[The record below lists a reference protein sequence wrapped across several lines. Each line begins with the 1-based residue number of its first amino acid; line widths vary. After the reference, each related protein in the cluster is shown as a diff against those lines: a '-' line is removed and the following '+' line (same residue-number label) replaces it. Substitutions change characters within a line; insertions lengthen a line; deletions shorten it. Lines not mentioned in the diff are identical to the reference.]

1 MRDVMPMNVDEHLDE
16 VLGIIEKPKK
26 EVVKAERLVPVISDD
41 DSDLDFQYVREN
53 LYNLIERGQDGLEE
67 MLEIAKSSEHP
78 RAMEVFGQ
86 LIGKLTE
93 TNKELLNLHK
103 TKKDISQDTSSPKN
117 VSNNLFVGS
126 TAELQKFLK
135 TGKTIKESDGNE
147 VLPRKS

>member
-1 MRDVMPMNVDEHLDE
+1 MRDVMPMNVDDHLDE
-16 VLGIIEKPKK
+16 VLGIIEKLNK
-26 EVVKAERLVPVISDD
+26 EVIKIERFVPVITND
-41 DSDLDFQYVREN
+41 DSGDSEIVFQYAIEN

-103 TKKDISQDTSSPKN
+103 AKKDISQDTSGPKN

-135 TGKTIKESDGNE
+135 KGNGIKEDE
-147 VLPRKS
+147 KE

>member
-1 MRDVMPMNVDEHLDE
+1 MASDSHEAKRVPMFPLGV
-16 VLGIIEKPKK
+16 VLFPGSVLPLHIFEDRYKRLTQDCVSNQSPFG
-26 EVVKAERLVPVISDD
+26 VV
-41 DSDLDFQYVREN
+41 
-53 LYNLIERGQDGLEE
+53 LIERGQDGLEE

-103 TKKDISQDTSSPKN
+103 TKKDISAEDSGPKN

-135 TGKTIKESDGNE
+135 TGKTIKENE
-147 VLPRKS
+147 

>member
-1 MRDVMPMNVDEHLDE
+1 MRDVMPMNVDDHLDE
-16 VLGIIEKPKK
+16 VLGIVEKPKK
-26 EVVKAERLVPVISDD
+26 EVVKTGRFVPVISAD
-41 DSDLDFQYVREN
+41 DSETDFQYAREN

-103 TKKDISQDTSSPKN
+103 AKKDISQDTSGPKN

-126 TAELQKFLK
+126 TAELQRVLK
-135 TGKTIKESDGNE
+135 KGKDIKENE
-147 VLPRKS
+147 EEI

>member
-1 MRDVMPMNVDEHLDE
+1 MTQINVENHLDKI
-16 VLGIIEKPKK
+16 LDIAEKPPKEIKK
-26 EVVKAERLVPVISDD
+26 VEYVTPVVNENDD
-41 DSDLDFQYVREN
+41 ETDFQYAREN

-67 MLEIAKSSEHP
+67 MLEIVKSSEHP

-103 TKKDISQDTSSPKN
+103 AKKDISQDTSGPKN

-135 TGKTIKESDGNE
+135 KGKNIKENE
-147 VLPRKS
+147 EEI

>member
-1 MRDVMPMNVDEHLDE
+1 MPMSVDDHLDE

-26 EVVKAERLVPVISDD
+26 EVVKTGRFVPVISAD
-41 DSDLDFQYVREN
+41 DSETDFQYAREN
-53 LYNLIERGQDGLEE
+53 LYNLIERGQDGLDE

-103 TKKDISQDTSSPKN
+103 TKKDISQDTSGPKN

-126 TAELQKFLK
+126 TAELQRFLK
-135 TGKTIKESDGNE
+135 KGKDIKENE
-147 VLPRKS
+147 EEI

>member
-1 MRDVMPMNVDEHLDE
+1 MRDVMPMNVDDHLDE

-26 EVVKAERLVPVISDD
+26 EVVKTDRIVPVISTD
-41 DSDLDFQYVREN
+41 DSGDSETDFQYAREN

-103 TKKDISQDTSSPKN
+103 AKKDISQDTSGPKN

-135 TGKTIKESDGNE
+135 KGKDIKENKDE
-147 VLPRKS
+147 

>member
-1 MRDVMPMNVDEHLDE
+1 MRDVTPMNIDDHLDE
-16 VLGIIEKPKK
+16 VLGIVEKPKK
-26 EVVKAERLVPVISDD
+26 EVVKTERIVPAITND
-41 DSDLDFQYVREN
+41 DSGIETDFQYVREN

-86 LIGKLTE
+86 LIGKLTD

-103 TKKDISQDTSSPKN
+103 TKKDISQETSGPKN

-135 TGKTIKESDGNE
+135 TGKSIKNE
-147 VLPRKS
+147 

>member
-1 MRDVMPMNVDEHLDE
+1 MRDVMPMNVDNHLDE
-16 VLGIIEKPKK
+16 VLGIVEKPKK
-26 EVVKAERLVPVISDD
+26 EVVKTGRFVPIISAD
-41 DSDLDFQYVREN
+41 DSETDFQYAREN

-67 MLEIAKSSEHP
+67 ILEIAKSSEHP

-103 TKKDISQDTSSPKN
+103 AKKDISQDTSGPKN

-126 TAELQKFLK
+126 TAELQRFLK
-135 TGKTIKESDGNE
+135 KGKDIKENE
-147 VLPRKS
+147 EEI

>member
-1 MRDVMPMNVDEHLDE
+1 MRDVMPMNIDDHLDE
-16 VLGIIEKPKK
+16 VLGIVEKPKK
-26 EVVKAERLVPVISDD
+26 EIVKTERIVPVITND
-41 DSDLDFQYVREN
+41 DSGDSETDFQYVREN

-103 TKKDISQDTSSPKN
+103 TKKDISQETSGPKN

-135 TGKTIKESDGNE
+135 TGKSIKNE
-147 VLPRKS
+147 

>member
-1 MRDVMPMNVDEHLDE
+1 MKDVMPMNVDVHLDE
-16 VLGIIEKPKK
+16 MLGIVNKPKK
-26 EVVKAERLVPVISDD
+26 EIVKAERLVPTISVD
-41 DSDLDFQYVREN
+41 DSGDSEIDFQYVREN

-103 TKKDISQDTSSPKN
+103 TKKDISAEDSGPKN

-135 TGKTIKESDGNE
+135 TGKTIKENE
-147 VLPRKS
+147 

>member
-1 MRDVMPMNVDEHLDE
+1 MRDVTPMNVDDHLDE
-16 VLGIIEKPKK
+16 VLGIVEKPKK
-26 EVVKAERLVPVISDD
+26 EVVKTERIVPAITAD
-41 DSDLDFQYVREN
+41 DSGDSEIDFQYVREN

-86 LIGKLTE
+86 LIGKLTD

-103 TKKDISQDTSSPKN
+103 TKKDISQDTSGPKN

-126 TAELQKFLK
+126 TAELQRFLK
-135 TGKTIKESDGNE
+135 KGKDIKENE
-147 VLPRKS
+147 KEK

>member
-1 MRDVMPMNVDEHLDE
+1 MGDVMPMNVDDHLDE
-16 VLGIIEKPKK
+16 VLGIVEKPKK
-26 EVVKAERLVPVISDD
+26 EVIKTGRFVPVISADE
-41 DSDLDFQYVREN
+41 SETDFQYAREN

-103 TKKDISQDTSSPKN
+103 TKKDISQDTSGPKN

-126 TAELQKFLK
+126 TAELQRFLK
-135 TGKTIKESDGNE
+135 KGKDIKENE
-147 VLPRKS
+147 EEI